1 MAAINRTYH
10 KHCTAGEWY
19 LPDGQLIYTLELP
32 WRNNEI
38 NSDWRKA
45 SCIPEGQY
53 IVDRDHT
60 GKHRWYKFRNEET
73 APRTHIEIH
82 RASLLRHLQG
92 CIAPCLDIKG
102 GPMTSEPVAV
112 DSLRACELLL
122 KWYGEDSFVLEIT
135 S

>member
-1 MAAINRTYH
+1 MSTLKRIYH
-10 KHCTAGEWY
+10 KHYTSGLWT
-19 LPDGQLIYTLELP
+19 LPDGQEIYTLELP

-38 NSDWRKA
+38 GK

-60 GKHRWYKFRNEET
+60 GDMQWYKFRNEET

-82 RASLLRHLQG
+82 RASLLRHLEG

-102 GPMTSEPVAV
+102 GSRTSDPVAV
-112 DSLRACELLL
+112 DSLKACELLL
-122 KWYGEDSFVLEIT
+122 RWYGEDSFVLEIT

>member
-1 MAAINRTYH
+1 MAKITRNYH
-10 KHCTAGEWY
+10 KHYTAGEWY

-38 NSDWRKA
+38 GK

-53 IVDRDHT
+53 IVDRDRT
-60 GKHRWYKFRNEET
+60 GKHRWYRFRNEEV
-73 APRTHIEIH
+73 APRSDIEIH
-82 RASLLRHLQG
+82 PAALLKHLLG

-112 DSLRACELLL
+112 DSLKACELLL
-122 KWYGEDSFVLEIT
+122 QWYGEDSFVLEIA

>member
-1 MAAINRTYH
+1 MARLVRTYH
-10 KHCTAGEWY
+10 KHYTAGEWY

-38 NSDWRKA
+38 GK
-45 SCIPEGQY
+45 SCIPESQY

-60 GKHRWYKFRNEET
+60 GKHRWYRFRNEEV
-73 APRTHIEIH
+73 APRSDIEIH
-82 RASLLRHLQG
+82 PAALLKHLQG

-112 DSLRACELLL
+112 DSLKACELLL
-122 KWYGEDSFVLEIT
+122 QWYGEDSFVLEIT